1 MDAVNSNCQFVIM
14 NLLTPEFGLLIWTL
28 IAFLAVF
35 FVLAKYAWPPI
46 VNGLRQREQGIANS
60 LATAEKVRAEMA
72 QLINENEILLAK
84 AREERAE
91 ILKEARMIKDKI
103 ISEAR
108 DQAKV
113 EAGKIIVDA
122 QSAIETQKMAAL
134 TEIKNQVGNMVVGIS
149 EKILRRELSDKSEQE
164 NYIKKLSEE
173 VKLN

>member
-1 MDAVNSNCQFVIM
+1 M

-28 IAFLAVF
+28 LAFLVVF
-35 FVLAKYAWPPI
+35 YILAKFAWPPI
-46 VNGLRQREQGIANS
+46 MKGLKDREQGISNS
-60 LATAEKVRAEMA
+60 LATAEKVRAEMM
-72 QLINENEILLAK
+72 QLKNENEILLVK

-91 ILKEARMIKDKI
+91 ILKEARAIKDKI

-122 QSAIETQKMAAL
+122 QAAIETQKMAAL
-134 TEIKNQVGNMVVGIS
+134 TDIKNQVGSMVVEIS
-149 EKILRRELSDKSEQE
+149 EKILRRELTNKLEQE
-164 NYIKKLSEE
+164 NYIKQLAGE